1 MAIDK
6 ETNQLAGVG
15 GFNAESSDNSIT
27 IEDAGKDTKDFK
39 VNWDEMP
46 LVTEEENGKARAF
59 DKVILDHSL
68 QNSAQFGMWADE
80 ETAMGGIVSED
91 SQYTPRV
98 GQMLTWQ
105 DEDGEYKLSR
115 YSYDTNFKLPIK
127 TQWAYSVYDDVHD
140 TVCCLSFGEPTGTL
154 EGNFCVATRHVRGTW
169 KVVQS
174 NTYERWFQL
183 CYGNGTIVALSGNRS
198 QEIMVSVDGG
208 FNWELYTLPA
218 DTYWKRVRYHG
229 GRFYFINDNTYHETE
244 DFQNYTS
251 HSVYGARIL
260 DLTWKNDNI
269 ILLYKKPTGTDSA
282 YEIYIDDT
290 ADGGSEKKISSI
302 TAGYWAN
309 LINSFVYVCNDI
321 YTLFSAF
328 GLVGTDPEDG
338 LKKYSIR
345 SINLTTGQTKGED
358 GGQGINLFKGVQ
370 DIVAVQNKDNTDTG
384 YLYIFGQK
392 FSGDSP
398 IYKETFDGNSFP
410 FATKVSANITSNVSV
425 HGCIVRDN
433 YIFAMKGAS
442 LNYGWADSGYN
453 EDKAWILDADTL
465 EETEI
470 NFSPWEQIP
479 LIKEE
484 SEGIVG
490 VENKKT
496 YNVGVEKP
504 YLKFKDKTLSANA
517 SDRITEYENYRLTR
531 GDYVIWCVSARADIV
546 DNTTKI
552 YAEEQCTTELGVI
565 TKHDYNP
572 NNPTDTEVSI
582 DGNTYVYEFH
592 DSKIPESLATT
603 AAVIQLNQTKLGWWE
618 GTEQEYSDLPAD
630 QKDIPGI
637 LYIIT

>member
-6 ETNQLAGVG
+6 ETNKAGG
-15 GFNAESSDNSIT
+15 GDVEIISSDNSINVET
-27 IEDAGKDTKDFK
+27 TPDGERDLK
-39 VNWDEMP
+39 VNLKNLP
-46 LVTEEENGKARAF
+46 LVTEEENGIARAF

-68 QNSAQFGMWADE
+68 QNSAQFGMRADE
-80 ETAMGGIVSED
+80 ETAMGGIEAED
-91 SQYTPRV
+91 PQYTPKV

-105 DEDGEYKLSR
+105 NEVGEYKLSR
-115 YSYDTNFKLPIK
+115 YSYDTTFKLPIK

-140 TVCCLSFGEPTGTL
+140 TVCCLSFGQPTGSL
-154 EGNFCVATRHVRGTW
+154 EGDFCVATRNVRGTW

-174 NTYERWFQL
+174 NPYERWFQL

-218 DTYWKRVRYHG
+218 DTYWKRARYHNG
-229 GRFYFINDNTYHETE
+229 KFYFINDNTYHETE

-269 ILLYKKPTGTDSA
+269 ILLYKKPTGADSA

-290 ADGGSEKKISSI
+290 ADGGSEKKVPGIS
-302 TAGYWAN
+302 AGYWAN
-309 LINSFVYVCNDI
+309 LINSFVYVCSDI

-328 GLVGTDPEDG
+328 GLVGTDPYDG
-338 LKKYSIR
+338 LKKYSIH
-345 SINLTTGQTKGED
+345 SVNLTTSQTRDED

-370 DIVAVQNKDNTDTG
+370 DIVAVQDKDDPDKG
-384 YLYIFGQK
+384 YLYIFGQE
-392 FSGDSP
+392 FNHNAP
-398 IYKETFDGNSFP
+398 IYKETFDVNSFP
-410 FATKVSANITSNVSV
+410 FATTVYADITSNVSV

-433 YIFAMKGAS
+433 YIFAVKGAS
-442 LNYGWADSGYN
+442 LNGGWADSGYN
-453 EDKAWILDADTL
+453 EDETRILDADTM

-484 SEGIVG
+484 AEGIVG
-490 VENKKT
+490 VGNKKT
-496 YNVGVEKP
+496 YNVGVGKP
-504 YLKFKDKTLSANA
+504 YLQFKDKTLSANA
-517 SDRITEYENYRLTR
+517 SDRIIEYENYRLTR
-531 GDYVIWCVSARADIV
+531 GDSVIWCVSAREDIV
-546 DNTTKI
+546 DNTTKV
-552 YAEEQCTTELGVI
+552 YEDEQCTTELGVI
-565 TKHDYNP
+565 TNHNYNP

-603 AAVIQLNQTKLGWWE
+603 AAVIQLNQSKLGWWK
-618 GTEQEYSDLPAD
+618 GTAQEYSDLPAD
-630 QKDIPGI
+630 QKNIDGI